1 MRKYE
6 KWVGYSFIA
15 PTVIFL
21 LLLMIYPLFHSFYI
35 SLTDARVGTVGKY
48 IGLANYKTLFHQDI
62 FIQALVNSAI
72 YTIFSVILK
81 TALGL
86 LLAMLLEKAKY
97 GKSVL
102 RAVLLL
108 PWVVPASMS
117 VLAWQWMFDPT
128 YSLINWILVQ
138 LGGKAISWLGSPFWA
153 RTAVITI
160 NVWRGIP
167 FFAIGFTA
175 GLTSIPIELYES
187 ASMDGAGEIR
197 KFFRITLP
205 LLMPVFSIILLYSI
219 VQTISDFETIF
230 ILTRGGP
237 MESTHLLG
245 TVAFFIGLAGTELGK
260 GAAISLFIFPVLFMA
275 AFFAIRTVIKNENF

>member
-1 MRKYE
+1 
-6 KWVGYSFIA
+6 
-15 PTVIFL
+15 
-21 LLLMIYPLFHSFYI
+21 
-35 SLTDARVGTVGKY
+35 
-48 IGLANYKTLFHQDI
+48 
-62 FIQALVNSAI
+62 
-72 YTIFSVILK
+72 
-81 TALGL
+81 
-86 LLAMLLEKAKY
+86 MLLEKAKY